1 MDRFISRA
9 ARSVG
14 VYAYSTSTVYAF
26 PHASISKQARNFR
39 KFDTRD
45 DDERIPT
52 FDFSLSL
59 SVFLS
64 LSRYRINRI
73 DYKYDRSSCPT
84 AFERNTERSVSPSPS
99 LSISPVTRF
108 FVLRFSIRSRARIYP
123 LEPAYRYFHPW
134 PGSEISI
141 CYLKYQSSPRG
152 PQDKLFVRLGG

>member
-99 LSISPVTRF
+99 LP
-108 FVLRFSIRSRARIYP
+108 SRVSSSCVFRYGRVRVSTLSNPLIGTSTPGPGAR
-123 LEPAYRYFHPW
+123 
-134 PGSEISI
+134 
-141 CYLKYQSSPRG
+141 
-152 PQDKLFVRLGG
+152 

>member
-1 MDRFISRA
+1 MCTRILHPPCTRFHTRQFQNKREIFES
-9 ARSVG
+9 
-14 VYAYSTSTVYAF
+14 STPATTTNEF
-26 PHASISKQARNFR
+26 QPL
-39 KFDTRD
+39 T
-45 DDERIPT
+45 
-52 FDFSLSL
+52 SLSL